1 MVEAEFQNLRNISFI
16 EIAFSIAAWKVFVD
30 EQMGDICSSADV
42 KTVFIDI
49 NIFNGDKVSLVFKR
63 DTFKSCGSE
72 SEPRSYNG

>member
-42 KTVFIDI
+42 KTVFIHI
-49 NIFNGDKVSLVFKR
+49 NTSVQLKVFEYQLVR
-63 DTFKSCGSE
+63 
-72 SEPRSYNG
+72 NINV